1 MNVMRK
7 RLISLNLAILML
19 LSLVLPAGAAE
30 LGEPAAV
37 LTAEQSVAQTGEP
50 AVQADDSAEGIQA
63 IFYTQDGE
71 GNRVE
76 HARVDA
82 SADGWTPPAL
92 PSTEG
97 EGQYLYWSGSYRPED
112 GAYQQM
118 QCLPSVGYPKLPAT
132 VEFQPVPVTETRG
145 ILFCDNGKL
154 AWTDGN
160 RFMMISPSEGD
171 TGEMGI
177 KWNHLPD
184 LNGRSFLGWTLMPEN
199 DRNYFT
205 GEDRVPGT
213 DKGWVTLYA
222 QWVPEGQ
229 TAVYFG
235 DAFYGFTNV
244 GTTYMLPAAGND
256 NTIVTGWQVFCETE
270 NSNDQLRMTRTT
282 DGGWQV
288 DVPANAMKLR
298 LYPEYQYFGSAV
310 IDGKTY
316 QFTDD
321 VC

>member
-97 EGQYLYWSGSYRPED
+97 EGQYLYWSGS
-112 GAYQQM
+112 
-118 QCLPSVGYPKLPAT
+118 
-132 VEFQPVPVTETRG
+132 
-145 ILFCDNGKL
+145 
-154 AWTDGN
+154 
-160 RFMMISPSEGD
+160 
-171 TGEMGI
+171 
-177 KWNHLPD
+177 
-184 LNGRSFLGWTLMPEN
+184 
-199 DRNYFT
+199 
-205 GEDRVPGT
+205 
-213 DKGWVTLYA
+213 
-222 QWVPEGQ
+222 
-229 TAVYFG
+229 
-235 DAFYGFTNV
+235 
-244 GTTYMLPAAGND
+244 
-256 NTIVTGWQVFCETE
+256 
-270 NSNDQLRMTRTT
+270 
-282 DGGWQV
+282 
-288 DVPANAMKLR
+288 
-298 LYPEYQYFGSAV
+298 
-310 IDGKTY
+310 
-316 QFTDD
+316 
-321 VC
+321 

>member
-1 MNVMRK
+1 MNMMRK

-30 LGEPAAV
+30 LGEPAVV
-37 LTAEQSVAQTGEP
+37 LTAEQPETPTAEP

-118 QCLPSVGYPKLPAT
+118 QCLPGVGYPKLPAKA
-132 VEFQPVPVTETRG
+132 EFQPVPVTETRG

-177 KWNHLPD
+177 KWNKLPD
-184 LNGRSFLGWTLMPEN
+184 LNGRSFLGWTLTPKPEE
-199 DRNYFT
+199 DGNYFT
-205 GEDRVPGT
+205 GDDPVPGT

-222 QWVPEGQ
+222 Q
-229 TAVYFG
+229 
-235 DAFYGFTNV
+235 
-244 GTTYMLPAAGND
+244 
-256 NTIVTGWQVFCETE
+256 
-270 NSNDQLRMTRTT
+270 
-282 DGGWQV
+282 
-288 DVPANAMKLR
+288 
-298 LYPEYQYFGSAV
+298 
-310 IDGKTY
+310 
-316 QFTDD
+316 
-321 VC
+321 